1 MSVILDFD
9 RNSRPDL
16 ARRPEEHVDLH
27 AVQCQFHGLMTLLV
41 QVSHQIDGMLAC
53 VSDIMATTP
62 GGAEY
67 IGQIDTARDAV
78 ARAYDQLQRI
88 DHSAVMNTP

>member
-1 MSVILDFD
+1 
-9 RNSRPDL
+9 RPDPE
-16 ARRPEEHVDLH
+16 RRPEEHVDLH

-53 VSDIMATTP
+53 VSEIMATTP

-78 ARAYDQLQRI
+78 ARAYDQLQRTAAPARRI
-88 DHSAVMNTP
+88 LLERRGRRGEW